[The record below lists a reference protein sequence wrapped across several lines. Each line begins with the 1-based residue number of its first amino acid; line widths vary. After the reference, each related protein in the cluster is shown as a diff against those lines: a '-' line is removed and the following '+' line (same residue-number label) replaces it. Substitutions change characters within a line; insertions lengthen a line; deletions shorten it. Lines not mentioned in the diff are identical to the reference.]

1 MPKYLIG
8 SPAFIGGIYYPA
20 SNTDQREIDLPD
32 GTPPSRTWT
41 PLDDAARRDLV
52 ALTSP
57 DLPAAPKASDTNTPD
72 KTEKPK
78 KSAAPKASDTNTPD
92 KTEKPKKSAAP
103 KAAVAVAEEGSTAS
117 AGSAEQAEGTV

>member
-78 KSAAPKASDTNTPD
+78 KSAAPKA
-92 KTEKPKKSAAP
+92 
-103 KAAVAVAEEGSTAS
+103 AVAVAEEGSTAS